1 MEESV
6 FKTLSSKLE
15 REELYYNCKLPSKRL
30 HTIFRMKTKKLDAS
44 IFKINNQQCNNSMM
58 NISQP
63 FKVNLKFPGISVVKE
78 VKFQI

>member
-15 REELYYNCKLPSKRL
+15 QEDLYYNCKLPSKSL
-30 HTIFRMKTKKLDAS
+30 HTIFRIKSKKLDAA
-44 IFKINNQQCNNSMM
+44 IFKINNQQYNNSTL

-63 FKVNLKFPGISVVKE
+63 FKVNLKFPGITVVKE
-78 VKFQI
+78 VKFQT